1 MFDSRSMS
9 VQCSAVVLR
18 NVPGNAPTSCAAL
31 PVTQGWGFQCQGD
44 ESLAAE
50 LIISIT
56 HWSPQLFPPSTCPH
70 PLGYHHKCQP
80 VWQWPPEWVGG
91 EYVRRWEQWKRDD
104 WSGNSGDTNVQSKDF
119 WCLVPLA
126 GCGCSF
132 WGNWGV
138 VFIPIQ
144 LLEVSWA
151 WISMYS
157 RQQKHLMFWF
167 FFFFHVS
174 SLGHKIQPI

>member
-56 HWSPQLFPPSTCPH
+56 HWSPQLLPPSTRPH

-119 WCLVPLA
+119 LCLVPLP
-126 GCGCSF
+126 GCGCIF
-132 WGNWGV
+132 WGNWGA
-138 VFIPIQ
+138 VFIP
-144 LLEVSWA
+144 
-151 WISMYS
+151 YS
-157 RQQKHLMFWF
+157 TARSELSLDQHVLAATKAFNVLF
-167 FFFFHVS
+167 FFLFRVS